1 MTNVTATLEQR
12 GERYGSFLTNAT
24 TAQAIKAAMHAAP
37 GWEALAPDQKEG
49 LEIIASKISRA
60 LTGDS
65 TYVDNWHDIAG
76 YAVLVEQQL
85 IASRLTGIVEARNAE
100 TQKRRR

>member
-1 MTNVTATLEQR
+1 MTNVTATLDQR

-76 YAVLVEQQL
+76 YAVLVEQ
-85 IASRLTGIVEARNAE
+85 RLSEAEE
-100 TQKRRR
+100 TRLADETLARAQKRRR

>member
-1 MTNVTATLEQR
+1 MSDIKATLNQR
-12 GERYGSFLTNAT
+12 GERYGSFLANAT

-49 LEIIASKISRA
+49 LEVIASKISRA
-60 LTGDS
+60 LTGDP

-76 YAVLVEQQL
+76 YATLVEQ
-85 IASRLTGIVEARNAE
+85 RLAEAEE
-100 TQKRRR
+100 TRLADRFDARKKRR